1 MNKFL
6 NELSI
11 DQPKL
16 QLGFHFVLMSMVG
29 LFTVA
34 ISKYL
39 IVDSE
44 INSESYMYS
53 VLDLLAFSTL
63 VVSTA
68 ASIYGLYLIWSAFFS
83 TKQSHEN
90 INNGEL

>member
-16 QLGFHFVLMSMVG
+16 QLGFHFVLMSMVA
-29 LFTVA
+29 LSTVA
-34 ISKYL
+34 ISRYL
-39 IVDSE
+39 IVDYE
-44 INSESYMYS
+44 INSESFMYS
-53 VLDLLAFSTL
+53 VWDLLAFSTL

-68 ASIYGLYLIWSAFFS
+68 TSIYGFYLMWCALFS
-83 TKQSHEN
+83 TKQNHEN